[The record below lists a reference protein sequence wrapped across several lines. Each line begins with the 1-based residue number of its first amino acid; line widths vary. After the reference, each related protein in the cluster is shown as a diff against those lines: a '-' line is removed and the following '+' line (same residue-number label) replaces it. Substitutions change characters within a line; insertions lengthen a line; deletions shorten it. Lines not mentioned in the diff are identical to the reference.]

1 METTTLVAISISG
14 LLATVSTIKR
24 SIQGT
29 QGLIEIM
36 KNHFIFLVRILG
48 SSLKKIAKKIIPR
61 VDTKRNV

>member
-14 LLATVSTIKR
+14 LLR